1 MASTSILTSIKSLLG
16 IQEEDINFDSDI
28 ILHINT
34 VFFVLKQIGVNPDLP
49 FEIEDK
55 LQNWDEYIKDNMDL
69 NSIKSYIYLKVKLL
83 FDPPLSNANIDVIKA
98 QIVELEWRIMVTV
111 DPKPIVE
118 EVIYYGE

>member
-1 MASTSILTSIKSLLG
+1 
-16 IQEEDINFDSDI
+16 
-28 ILHINT
+28 
-34 VFFVLKQIGVNPDLP
+34 
-49 FEIEDK
+49 
-55 LQNWDEYIKDNMDL
+55 MDL